1 VTDVTPPPGG
11 PGDESP
17 GPAPP
22 PPPPAAPPPPVPP
35 PGGAPSPPPSYGS
48 PPPAPPAYGYG
59 SAAPPPGPASPYAYG
74 PAAQPVD
81 GQGRPLSG
89 WWLRFGA
96 IFIDGLILGIPRAI
110 LIAVLVR
117 HSNSSL
123 VASRH
128 LVAGVVIISLIFTVV
143 DIAYFAYLNGSD
155 RGQTLGQMMLGIAVR
170 DESSGGAIGP
180 QRAALRILVLEPG
193 FILSWIP
200 VLGALAGL
208 YTIVAGLS
216 PLWDSRK
223 QGFHD
228 KAAHTLVVK
237 VR

>member
-1 VTDVTPPPGG
+1 
-11 PGDESP
+11 
-17 GPAPP
+17 
-22 PPPPAAPPPPVPP
+22 
-35 PGGAPSPPPSYGS
+35 
-48 PPPAPPAYGYG
+48 
-59 SAAPPPGPASPYAYG
+59 
-74 PAAQPVD
+74 
-81 GQGRPLSG
+81 
-89 WWLRFGA
+89 
-96 IFIDGLILGIPRAI
+96 
-110 LIAVLVR
+110 VR

-143 DIAYFAYLNGSD
+143 DIVYFAYLNGSD

-170 DESSGGAIGP
+170 DDSSGGAIGP

-228 KAAHTLVVK
+228 KAAHTVVVK